1 MPAPIKVCDK
11 VGRLNDFCSILVDV
25 LLSNVLDNIEKFI
38 HTKGQQL
45 M

>member
-1 MPAPIKVCDK
+1 MPAPIKVCDE
-11 VGRLNDFCSILVDV
+11 VGRLDDFCSILVDV
-25 LLSNVLDNIEKFI
+25 LLSNVLDNIKKFI